1 MLNNFSKIF
10 IICFLFFM
18 SSALQA
24 QDSTTSIIGLELTPK
39 YQFDT
44 ALFNVFPEKVNKN
57 KYALVLS
64 GGGARGISQIGVLK
78 VLEKHDVPI
87 DLIVGTSI
95 GSLVGGLY
103 SSGYKPTELERIVNK
118 IDWKNTLRLTN
129 SSVRENLYFE
139 QKRIQD
145 QSLLTISLEGFS
157 PVIPTSLSNG
167 QNILEL
173 INLQVL
179 NSIYNDKNDF
189 SKLKIPFATVAT
201 NIDNG
206 EREVLTKG
214 SLSESIKA
222 SLTFPIIYSPTKV
235 GDKNLVD
242 GGLTANVPT
251 DVADELGS
259 NFTIVVNTTSP
270 LRDAK
275 ELINPLNT
283 ADQILSITMDKLND
297 IQLSKADFIITP
309 DLGDYSSND
318 FSKINFLIDKGEQA
332 AELKIDEL
340 LHIIDSLETTTSK
353 YFNNFVTNP
362 RLEYDLNYFPQDISD
377 EVYSLLNKNFVRF
390 TEIEKALK
398 IIYKTGYY
406 KNVYAV
412 TGRDETGAY
421 IRFNGDMNPI
431 LREIK
436 INKEYSFLDSLLMN
450 FEKEFDSFNI
460 NSDSAFELYEAILTK
475 FRENNLSFANI
486 EKFYLEYDTG
496 ILDLIIDEG
505 KIDTMVIT
513 GNSRTNNS
521 LIMRELSLN
530 MNKPVT
536 STELSQSMKNLN
548 STNLFRQISLNY
560 TIDNYYNK
568 NLTVDL
574 VEKNTRNIRI
584 AIRAD
589 NERKFQGLIDLRDEN
604 FLGTGNELGLNA
616 SASAI
621 GYEFRGEFRSNRFFD
636 TYLTYNLSAFYGAN
650 DLNTYTE
657 IIDTEINSFQR
668 EKTGTYKD
676 TRRGLS
682 FLLGTQLEKL
692 GMLYGQFFYE
702 FYKLETISGNNVISD
717 DLRLLKIRV
726 GSFIDSQDKIPFPTR
741 GSKLNLFYETSQSDL
756 GSNNSYSR
764 LFLNYEQYF
773 SLKESF
779 TLRPRFIFGFAD
791 KTTPYQDQF
800 AMGGESS
807 FFGMVENQLRG
818 RQILETSFELRY
830 LIPVKIFFDTYAK
843 IRYDIG
849 KVWENAEDIRLK
861 DLRHG
866 IGLSI
871 AFDSPIGEATFSVG
885 KTFLINRGLASDSFL
900 FGPYTFYYSIGYDL

>member
-1 MLNNFSKIF
+1 MLKSFSKIF
-10 IICFLFFM
+10 IIGFLFLSCSF
-18 SSALQA
+18 LRA
-24 QDSTTSIIGLELTPK
+24 QDSTTSIIELELKPK
-39 YQFDT
+39 YQFDSV
-44 ALFNVFPEKVNKN
+44 LFNVFPGKINKN

-78 VLEKHDVPI
+78 ILEKHDVPV

-103 SSGYKPTELERIVNK
+103 SSGYKPVELEKMFAK
-118 IDWKNTLRLTN
+118 IDWENTLRLSN

-145 QSLLTISLEGFS
+145 KSLLTISLEGFS

-179 NSIYNDKNDF
+179 NSLYNDKNDF
-189 SKLKIPFATVAT
+189 TKLKIPFATVAT

-214 SLSESIKA
+214 NLSESIKA

-242 GGLTANVPT
+242 GGLTANIPT

-318 FSKINFLIDKGEQA
+318 FSKIDFLINKGEQA
-332 AELKIDEL
+332 AELKVNEL

-362 RLEYDLNYFPQDISD
+362 RLEYDLNYFPQNIND
-377 EVYSLLNKNFVRF
+377 EVFNLLNKNFVRF

-421 IRFNGDMNPI
+421 IRFYGNMNPV
-431 LREIK
+431 LKEIK
-436 INKEYSFLDSLLMN
+436 INQEYSFLDSLLTN
-450 FEKEFDSFNI
+450 FKQNFGGSNI
-460 NSDSAFELYEAILTK
+460 NSDSAFRLYEDILTK
-475 FRENNLSFANI
+475 FRENNFSFANI
-486 EKFYLEYDTG
+486 DKFYLEYDTG

-505 KIDTMVIT
+505 KIDTMIIT

-521 LIMRELSLN
+521 LIMRELTLN
-530 MNKPVT
+530 ANKPVT
-536 STELSQSMKNLN
+536 SSELSQSMKNLG
-548 STNLFRQISLNY
+548 SMNLFRQVSLNY
-560 TIDNYYNK
+560 TINNYYK
-568 NLTVDL
+568 NLIVDL
-574 VEKNTRNIRI
+574 VEKNTRNIRL
-584 AIRAD
+584 AIRSD
-589 NERKFQGLIDLRDEN
+589 NERKVQGLIDLRDEN
-604 FLGTGNELGLNA
+604 FLGTGNEIGFNA
-616 SASAI
+616 SASVI

-636 TYLTYNLSAFYGAN
+636 TYLTYNLSAYYGAN
-650 DLNTYTE
+650 DLNTYIE
-657 IIDTEINSFQR
+657 ITDNEANSFQR
-668 EKTGTYKD
+668 EKTGTYRD
-676 TRRGLS
+676 LRRGLS

-692 GMLYGQFFYE
+692 GMLYGQFFYD
-702 FYKLETISGNNVISD
+702 FYKLETISGSNVISD
-717 DLRLLKIRV
+717 DLRILKIRV

-741 GSKLNLFYETSQSDL
+741 GTKLNLFYETSQSNL

-764 LFLNYEQYF
+764 LFLNYEQNF
-773 SLKESF
+773 SLKKSF
-779 TLRPRFIFGFAD
+779 TLKPRFIFGFAD

-800 AMGGESS
+800 SMGGESS

-830 LIPVKIFFDTYAK
+830 LFPVKIFFDTYAK

-871 AFDSPIGEATFSVG
+871 AFDSPIGEASFSVG